1 MFTDDILGFWSIPA
15 NGLGIVR
22 ARTLLGNLRLWD
34 IPRSES
40 ALLQVIHEIGQEFV
54 PGLYVLMEEGGKK
67 VYVGQTESLATRLA
81 THIKTPESKIK
92 NWQRCLIFNEGRGA
106 SQSDLNDENI
116 RLALEDY
123 LVSLFKVNRY
133 HVVTSATRAPALSPQ
148 QQILVNAFRQEINI
162 LLSNKG
168 KVSRFLVGRR
178 DDEVHLE
185 EAKKILLRRGHA
197 IQKWGAQ
204 YAVIDAAPVV
214 IRPGSLKE
222 KGWQVTFRGSKSLAQ
237 LKRKEGFLLMPRGRM
252 VLVPLREVAGLVLSA
267 DANALNR
274 DTVDVFVRFEEERIV
289 LAYKGRE
296 QDITAFS
303 VEPYSES

>member
-15 NGLGIVR
+15 NGLGVVR

-92 NWQRCLIFNEGRGA
+92 NWQRCLIFNDGRGA

-133 HVVTSATRAPALSPQ
+133 H
-148 QQILVNAFRQEINI
+148 
-162 LLSNKG
+162 
-168 KVSRFLVGRR
+168 

-252 VLVPLREVAGLVLSA
+252 VLVPLREVADLVLSA

-296 QDITAFS
+296 QDNTAFS